1 VEGVAKRGF
10 GSIELIQTFAEYSSN
25 RKKKKKKGKK
35 KKIAKNV
42 LSKHKPQSN
51 FANRVMLVVHN
62 SFVFILK

>member
-25 RKKKKKKGKK
+25 RKKKKK
-35 KKIAKNV
+35 IAKHV

-62 SFVFILK
+62 SFVFILKKINK